1 MIFRY
6 LDLLDISFPLF
17 LAFFGSVL
25 AALLLGIVL
34 HEFSHAL
41 AAYAL
46 GDHTAYRLGRLSL
59 NPKVHLDPVGT
70 AMLFLIGFGWGKPV
84 PFNPYDLRNGP
95 RAGMATVA
103 AAGPF
108 SNLVMASL
116 LAVPIKLGWLPWHN
130 PFAVF
135 LSVSGWQF
143 QDYIGLFLGSA
154 VLLNVI
160 LAVFNLIPLFPLDG
174 FRIAVGVLPPD
185 LSRSLAELERYG
197 PAILIALLAL
207 PFLTGVNPL
216 SEVMVPAVEGITGVL
231 TGV

>member
-1 MIFRY
+1 MILRY
-6 LDLLDISFPLF
+6 LDLLDISVPLF

-34 HEFSHAL
+34 HEFSHGL

-46 GDHTAYRLGRLSL
+46 GDRTAQRLGRLSL
-59 NPKVHLDPVGT
+59 NPAVHLDPAGT

-84 PFNPYDLRNGP
+84 PFNPYALRNGP

-108 SNLVMASL
+108 SNLVIASL
-116 LAVPIKLGWLPWHN
+116 LAVPIKVGWLPWHN
-130 PFAVF
+130 PFAVV
-135 LSVSGWQF
+135 LSVSGWEF
-143 QDYIGLFLGSA
+143 QDYVGLFLGSA

-160 LAVFNLIPLFPLDG
+160 LAVFNLIPLAPLDG
-174 FRIAVGVLPPD
+174 FRIAVGILPPD
-185 LSRSLAELERYG
+185 MSRSVAELERYG
-197 PAILIALLAL
+197 PAVLIGLLAL
-207 PFLTGVNPL
+207 PFLTGINPL
-216 SEVMVPAVEGITGVL
+216 SQVMVPAVEGITRVL